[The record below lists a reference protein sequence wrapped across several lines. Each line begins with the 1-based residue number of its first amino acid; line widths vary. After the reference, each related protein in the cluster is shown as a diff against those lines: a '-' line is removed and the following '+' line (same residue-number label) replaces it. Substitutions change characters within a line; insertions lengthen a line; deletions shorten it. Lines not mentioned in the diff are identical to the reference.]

1 MNDTERENGIKP
13 EIIYDTVRMLKKIV
27 DLNITTGGLNI
38 LGPANNILDGR
49 NKKSWQNLT
58 VGYKKISK
66 CI

>member
-13 EIIYDTVRMLKKIV
+13 QIIYDTVRMLKKIV
-27 DLNITTGGLNI
+27 DLNITAGSLNI

-49 NKKSWQNLT
+49 NEKSWQNLT
-58 VGYKKISK
+58 VSYKKTSK